1 MAWYRLLLE
10 TKLAAITG
18 RDVARATRTHVR
30 ACSVAT
36 CTDAVVV
43 VVIEDSDDLDGE
55 LPTTPAAAST
65 STTAVAADAVAVAA
79 DADAAAASARG
90 CVEAQ
95 LMHGGRSADA
105 SLTEDQLR
113 TEVGRPG

>member
-18 RDVARATRTHVR
+18 RDVARATRAHVR

-43 VVIEDSDDLDGE
+43 VDIEDSDDLDGDAPSPRP
-55 LPTTPAAAST
+55 LSTAAVST
-65 STTAVAADAVAVAA
+65 STTAVTADAVAVAA
-79 DADAAAASARG
+79 DADEAAASARG
-90 CVEAQ
+90 GVEAQ
-95 LMHGGRSADA
+95 LPHGGRPADA

-113 TEVGRPG
+113 TE